1 MNTLRSILKATF
13 SKNRKIQ
20 NLMKFRDTFRKPKK
34 QNVDFQNLR
43 LFQSS
48 PLRDPDRVL
57 DTLHKLQNKNA
68 DLDLTDFV
76 ERVYADCLDNPE
88 NNRRL
93 LHFITRHPK
102 VLRNLPQN
110 ILLRVMQ
117 THLDI
122 IESHV
127 KFEAQLVK

>member
-1 MNTLRSILKATF
+1 MNTLRSILKSSF

-20 NLMKFRDTFRKPKK
+20 NLMKFRETFRKPKK
-34 QNVDFQNLR
+34 QNADFQNLR

-57 DTLHKLQNKNA
+57 DTLHKLRHK
-68 DLDLTDFV
+68 DVDRDLTDFV

-93 LHFITRHPK
+93 LHFITRYPK

>member
-1 MNTLRSILKATF
+1 MNTLRSILKSSF

-20 NLMKFRDTFRKPKK
+20 NLMKFRETFRKPKK
-34 QNVDFQNLR
+34 QNADFQNLR

-57 DTLHKLQNKNA
+57 DTLHKLRRRDV

-76 ERVYADCLDNPE
+76 ERVYADCLDNPQ

-93 LHFITRHPK
+93 LHFITRYPK

>member
-1 MNTLRSILKATF
+1 MNTLRSILKSSF

-34 QNVDFQNLR
+34 QNADFQNLR
-43 LFQSS
+43 LFSSS

-57 DTLHKLQNKNA
+57 DTLHKLRRRDV

-76 ERVYADCLDNPE
+76 ERVYADCLDNPQ